1 MFQPP
6 PGLPADP
13 QAALKQMQ
21 GQVSGFAA
29 GGGGGMT
36 LPNGAMMGGGAPSG
50 ASEPGQSGSIPAPGL
65 ATGAP
70 LPNISSPQQ
79 PWGGGSNADGSA
91 SATLAGLIRPG
102 MTMAPDAGFS
112 GRTAMPPPGAAQPGS
127 PLPPA
132 VQAEVDAGRMDPA
145 GARARVMANRPGF
158 GGGQS
163 PPIMAKPAQMP
174 GKGPNTR
181 GGGLAPGQ
189 GRSSIN
195 DEPHVNFPGGVP
207 GGGTGGGILSGSLG
221 GGRSPGAPRVPGGVT
236 PFIPHEAPIPA
247 PGPGGPNGLTAMS
260 SPSSFS
266 VMSGGDPSQA
276 GQDQQ
281 PPLLPNGL
289 PQAGINPAY
298 QRQMMGAMRGMFQ

>member
-36 LPNGAMMGGGAPSG
+36 LPNGQIMGGGAPQDFHG
-50 ASEPGQSGSIPAPGL
+50 ATPGAEAQASSPNPGG
-65 ATGAP
+65 GAP
-70 LPNISSPQQ
+70 LPLIGSNPTQEQ
-79 PWGGGSNADGSA
+79 PWVPPMTGGGRS
-91 SATLAGLIRPG
+91 PG
-102 MTMAPDAGFS
+102 AP
-112 GRTAMPPPGAAQPGS
+112 MPPPGAGQPGP

-132 VQAEVDAGRMDPA
+132 VQAEVDAGRMNPA

-195 DEPHVNFPGGVP
+195 DEPRVNFPGGIP

-221 GGRSPGAPRVPGGVT
+221 GGRGGYT
-236 PFIPHEAPIPA
+236 PFVPHEAPIPA

-266 VMSGGDPSQA
+266 AMSGGDPSQG

>member
-13 QAALKQMQ
+13 QTALKQMQ
-21 GQVSGFAA
+21 SQVSGFAA
-29 GGGGGMT
+29 GGGGGMM
-36 LPNGAMMGGGAPSG
+36 LPNGQMMGGGAPQDFHG
-50 ASEPGQSGSIPAPGL
+50 ATPGAEAQASSPNPGG
-65 ATGAP
+65 GAP
-70 LPNISSPQQ
+70 LPLIGSNPTQEQ
-79 PWGGGSNADGSA
+79 PWIPPMTAGGRSPGAPATSPHGGG
-91 SATLAGLIRPG
+91 
-102 MTMAPDAGFS
+102 
-112 GRTAMPPPGAAQPGS
+112 QP

-163 PPIMAKPAQMP
+163 PPIIAKPAQMP
-174 GKGPNTR
+174 GKGPNVR
-181 GGGLAPGQ
+181 GGGLAS
-189 GRSSIN
+189 GRPN
-195 DEPHVNFPGGVP
+195 PDLGNLNPGGPFVGGGDLVP
-207 GGGTGGGILSGSLG
+207 GMKGGGGGGTLSV
-221 GGRSPGAPRVPGGVT
+221 GGRSPGVPT
-236 PFIPHEAPIPA
+236 FKPFVPHEAPIPA

-260 SPSSFS
+260 SPSFS
-266 VMSGGDPSQA
+266 ALPGGDPSQG

>member
-29 GGGGGMT
+29 GGGGGMM
-36 LPNGAMMGGGAPSG
+36 LPNGQMMGAGPPSQDFHGATPGAEAQASSPNTGGGAAPLPLIGSNPTQEQPWNPG
-50 ASEPGQSGSIPAPGL
+50 AGTGIAPGAGGGVSGSIR
-65 ATGAP
+65 
-70 LPNISSPQQ
+70 
-79 PWGGGSNADGSA
+79 GG
-91 SATLAGLIRPG
+91 P
-102 MTMAPDAGFS
+102 P
-112 GRTAMPPPGAAQPGS
+112 AMPPPGAAQPGS

-132 VQAEVDAGRMDPA
+132 VQAEVDAGRMDPT

-163 PPIMAKPAQMP
+163 PPIMFKPAQMP

-181 GGGLAPGQ
+181 GGGLAPG
-189 GRSSIN
+189 SSIPN
-195 DEPHVNFPGGVP
+195 DAHRGTVP

-247 PGPGGPNGLTAMS
+247 PGPGGPNGLAAMS

-266 VMSGGDPSQA
+266 VPGGDPSQG